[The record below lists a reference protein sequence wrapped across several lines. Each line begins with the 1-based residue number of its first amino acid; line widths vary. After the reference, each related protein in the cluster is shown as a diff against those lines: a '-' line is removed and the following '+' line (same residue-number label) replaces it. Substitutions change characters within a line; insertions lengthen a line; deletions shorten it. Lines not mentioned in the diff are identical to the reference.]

1 MNLTPLHDQ
10 VIIKPLSAE
19 EKTQSG
25 IILPDTVSK
34 ERPEQG
40 EIVAV
45 GPGRLLDNGQRS
57 PLSVQVGQKVMFK
70 KYSTEELKYDGQE
83 YLVVAERDIL
93 AIVK

>member
-1 MNLTPLHDQ
+1 MNLSPLHDQ

-40 EIVAV
+40 EVVAV

-93 AIVK
+93 AIIK

>member
-1 MNLTPLHDQ
+1 MNLLPLYDQ

-25 IILPDTVSK
+25 IILPDTVNK

-40 EIVAV
+40 EIIAV
-45 GPGRLLDNGQRS
+45 GPGRLLDNGQRA
-57 PLSVQVGQKVMFK
+57 PMSVQLGQQVMFK

-83 YLVVAERDIL
+83 YLVVGERDIL
-93 AIVK
+93 AIIK

>member
-1 MNLTPLHDQ
+1 MNLSPLHDQ

-40 EIVAV
+40 EVVAV

-57 PLSVQVGQKVMFK
+57 LLSVQVGQKVMFK

-93 AIVK
+93 AIIK

>member
-1 MNLTPLHDQ
+1 MKLAPLHDQ

-19 EKTQSG
+19 EKTRSG

-40 EIVAV
+40 EVVAV
-45 GPGRLLDNGQRS
+45 GPGRLLDNGQRN
-57 PLSVQVGQKVMFK
+57 PLSVQVGQNVMFK

-93 AIVK
+93 AIIK

>member
-1 MNLTPLHDQ
+1 MNLSPLHDQ

-40 EIVAV
+40 EVVAV

-83 YLVVAERDIL
+83 YLVVAEKDIL
-93 AIVK
+93 AIIK

>member
-1 MNLTPLHDQ
+1 MNLLPLHDQ

-19 EKTQSG
+19 EKTKSG

-57 PLSVQVGQKVMFK
+57 PISVQVGQKVMFK

-83 YLVVAERDIL
+83 YLVVAEKDIL
-93 AIVK
+93 AIIK